1 MVKIEKKSNTRFQ
14 IAIVLFLLAIIT
26 PFLISLN
33 STKPEQ
39 YWAIARP
46 IPLGSEIT
54 LDDLK
59 KVGIRVDRGESD
71 FLTADTNLVGL
82 ITTRSFLANEIVD
95 VRYLRDTEQSMLE
108 EVSIA
113 VASTDIPIKTKVGD
127 YVSIFLLQDAKNGE
141 PVSPPVRI
149 LSGVFISELDRKG
162 SNFGNTISL
171 TLTLNQESVPALLA
185 ASSKGRLVLVG
196 KNG

>member
-1 MVKIEKKSNTRFQ
+1 MTKKEKPNTRFQ

-26 PFLISLN
+26 PLLISLT
-33 STKPEQ
+33 SGKSEQ

-46 IPLGSEIT
+46 IPSGSQIT

-59 KVGIRVDRGESD
+59 MIGMNLDTNGDD
-71 FLTADTNLVGL
+71 FLTSSTNPIGLV
-82 ITTRSFLANEIVD
+82 TTRSFLANELLD
-95 VRYLRDTEQSMLE
+95 FRYLRDEMPSHLE

-113 VASTDIPIKTKVGD
+113 VASSDIPMKTKVGD
-127 YVSIFLLQDAKNGE
+127 FVSIFLLQDAQNGE
-141 PVSPPVRI
+141 AALPPIRI
-149 LSGVFISELDRKG
+149 LTGVFISDLDRKG

-171 TLTLNQESVPALLA
+171 TLSLNQESVPALLA

>member
-1 MVKIEKKSNTRFQ
+1 MTKKEKSSTRFQ
-14 IAIVLFLLAIIT
+14 IAIALFLLAIVT
-26 PFLISLN
+26 PLLISLN
-33 STKPEQ
+33 SGKPEQ

-46 IPLGSEIT
+46 IPSGSAIT
-54 LDDLK
+54 LDDLRMIEMK
-59 KVGIRVDRGESD
+59 LG
-71 FLTADTNLVGL
+71 TNEHDYITSSTNPIGLV
-82 ITTRSFLANEIVD
+82 TTRSFLANEVVD
-95 VRYLRDTEQSMLE
+95 IRYLRDEAQSDLE

-113 VASTDIPIKTKVGD
+113 VASSDIPMKTKVGD
-127 YVSIFLLQDAKNGE
+127 YVSIFLLQDAQNGE
-141 PVSPPVRI
+141 AASPPIRI

-171 TLTLNQESVPALLA
+171 TLSLDQESVPALLA

>member
-1 MVKIEKKSNTRFQ
+1 MTKKEKSNTRFQ
-14 IAIVLFLLAIIT
+14 IAIALFLLAIVT
-26 PFLISLN
+26 PLLISLT
-33 STKPEQ
+33 SGKPEQ

-46 IPLGSEIT
+46 IPSGSAIT
-54 LDDLK
+54 VDDLK
-59 KVGIRVDRGESD
+59 MIGMKLDKNEHDYITSS
-71 FLTADTNLVGL
+71 TSLVGL
-82 ITTRSFLANEIVD
+82 VTTRPFLANEVVD
-95 VRYLRDTEQSMLE
+95 IRYLRDEAQSDLE

-113 VASTDIPIKTKVGD
+113 VASSDIPMKTNVGD
-127 YVSIFLLQDAKNGE
+127 YVSIFLLHDVQSGE
-141 PVSPPVRI
+141 AAAPPIRI

-171 TLTLNQESVPALLA
+171 TLSLNQDLVPALLA

>member
-14 IAIVLFLLAIIT
+14 IAIALFLLAIIT
-26 PFLISLN
+26 PFLISLT

-39 YWAIARP
+39 YWVIARP

-59 KVGIRVDRGESD
+59 KVGIKVDRDESD
-71 FLTADTNLVGL
+71 FLTADTNPIGL

-113 VASTDIPIKTKVGD
+113 VASTDIPMKTKVGD

-149 LSGVFISELDRKG
+149 LSWVFISELDRKG

>member
-1 MVKIEKKSNTRFQ
+1 MVKIEKKSNTRFN
-14 IAIVLFLLAIIT
+14 IAIALFLLAIIT
-26 PFLISLN
+26 PFLISLA

-39 YWAIARP
+39 YWVIAQP

-59 KVGIRVDRGESD
+59 KVGMRVERDERN
-71 FLTADTNLVGL
+71 FLTTDTNPIGL
-82 ITTRSFLANEIVD
+82 ITTRSFLDNEIVD
-95 VRYLRDTEQSMLE
+95 VRYLRDAEQSALE

-113 VASTDIPIKTKVGD
+113 VASTDIPMKTKVGD

-141 PVSPPVRI
+141 VASPPVRI
-149 LSGVFISELDRKG
+149 LSGVFISELNRKG

-171 TLTLNQESVPALLA
+171 TLSLNQESVPALLA

>member
-1 MVKIEKKSNTRFQ
+1 MVKIEKKSNTRFH
-14 IAIVLFLLAIIT
+14 IAIALFLLAIIT
-26 PFLISLN
+26 PFLISLA

-39 YWAIARP
+39 YWAIARS
-46 IPLGSEIT
+46 IPSGSEIT

-59 KVGIRVDRGESD
+59 KVGIRVDREEGN
-71 FLTADTNLVGL
+71 FLVSDTNLIGL
-82 ITTRSFLANEIVD
+82 ITTRSFLANEIVY
-95 VRYLRDTEQSMLE
+95 VRYLRDTAQSMLE

-113 VASTDIPIKTKVGD
+113 VASTDIPMKTKVGD

-141 PVSPPVRI
+141 AASPPVRI

-171 TLTLNQESVPALLA
+171 TLSLNQESVPTLLA

>member
-14 IAIVLFLLAIIT
+14 IAIILFLLAIVT
-26 PFLISLN
+26 PFLISLT

-39 YWAIARP
+39 YWVIARP
-46 IPLGSEIT
+46 IPSGSEIT

-59 KVGIRVDRGESD
+59 KVGIRVDRDESD
-71 FLTADTNLVGL
+71 FLTSDTNLVGL

-113 VASTDIPIKTKVGD
+113 VASTDIPMSTKVGD

-149 LSGVFISELDRKG
+149 LSGVFISELNRKG